1 MCGIITREVIIVS
14 AIARIDKNFKVETK
28 INKDDIKFYD
38 IKSEPFKI
46 YGVFYQNGKFR
57 RMPEAVA
64 EKVSDGVRRL
74 HANTAGGR
82 VRFKTDSKYVAI
94 NAKMS
99 DLGKMPHF
107 ALTGSIGFDL
117 YVRVDDNDRY
127 MGTYLPPFDVTDS
140 YESIIEFDEA
150 EMREITINF
159 PLYSEVCE
167 LYIGLSENAQVLEHD
182 DYKYEKPIVYYGSSI
197 TQGGCASRP
206 GNSYQA
212 IISRRFDTDYINL
225 GFSGNAKAEDEIAE
239 YIKLLDMSIFVYDYD
254 HNSPNCE
261 HYENTHKK
269 MFKTIRKAHPDI
281 PIIMMSRPK
290 HYLNM
295 GEKKRVEIMTKTFEN
310 AKANGDNNVYM
321 LTGKDLTT
329 LCGNEGTVDNVHPND
344 FGFASMAQ
352 ALGDLLEKEIF

>member
-1 MCGIITREVIIVS
+1 MKGISEVDI
-14 AIARIDKNFKVETK
+14 NFKVETK
-28 INKDDIKFYD
+28 IQKDDIKFYD
-38 IKSEPFKI
+38 IKSAPFRV
-46 YGVFYQNGKFR
+46 YGVFHQDGKFR
-57 RMPEAVA
+57 RLPEDVA
-64 EKVSDGVRRL
+64 KTVSRGVASL

-94 NAKMS
+94 HSIMP

-107 ALTGSIGFDL
+107 AFTGSIGFDI
-117 YVRVDDNDRY
+117 YVRVDSKERY
-127 MGTYLPPFDVTDS
+127 SGTYMPPFNITDG

-239 YIKLLDMSIFVYDYD
+239 YIKTLDMSVFVYDYD

-261 HYENTHKK
+261 HYENTHEK

-281 PIIMMSRPK
+281 PIILMSRPK

-295 GEKKRVEIMTKTFEN
+295 GEKKRVEIMTKTYKN

-321 LTGKDLTT
+321 LTGEELTA

-352 ALGDLLEKEIF
+352 ALGDLLDREIF

>member
-1 MCGIITREVIIVS
+1 MS

-46 YGVFYQNGKFR
+46 YGVFYQSGKFR

-94 NAKMS
+94 NAKMP

-107 ALTGSIGFDL
+107 ALTGSIGFDI
-117 YVRVDDNDRY
+117 YENDRY
-127 MGTYLPPFDVTDS
+127 MGTYIPPFNITDG

-159 PLYSEVCE
+159 PLYSEVSE

-182 DYKYEKPIVYYGSSI
+182 DYKCEKPIVYYGSSI

-239 YIKLLDMSIFVYDYD
+239 YIKNLDMSVFVYDYD
-254 HNSPNCE
+254 HNAPSCA
-261 HYENTHKK
+261 HYVKTHER
-269 MFKTIRKAHPDI
+269 MFKAVREAHPDL
-281 PIIMMSRPK
+281 PIVMMSRPK
-290 HYLNM
+290 HYLNAD
-295 GEKKRVEIMTKTFEN
+295 EKRRVEIMTKTYEN
-310 AKANGDNNVYM
+310 AKADGDKNVYM
-321 LTGKDLTT
+321 LTGKELTA
-329 LCGNEGTVDNVHPND
+329 LCGNEGTVDNTHPND
-344 FGFASMAQ
+344 YGFASMAL
-352 ALGDLLEKEIF
+352 ALGDLLEDKIFNLKE